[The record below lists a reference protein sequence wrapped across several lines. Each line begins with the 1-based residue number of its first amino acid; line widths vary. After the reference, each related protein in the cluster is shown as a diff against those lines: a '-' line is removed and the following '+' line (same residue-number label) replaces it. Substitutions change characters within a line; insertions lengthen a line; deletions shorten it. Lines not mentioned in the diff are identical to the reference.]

1 MTRSSLLWDAE
12 RREVSELLARL
23 DSLNRQRVGLF
34 EQKHRLLRQMVARI
48 RNVSV
53 ESVSI
58 LEQPSQLE
66 REIEATIAH
75 HQAICESRLLAESDI
90 GRRILELRQWRAA
103 LTGSLS

>member
-1 MTRSSLLWDAE
+1 MTRSSFLWDAE

-53 ESVSI
+53 ESISV
-58 LEQPSQLE
+58 LEPLSQLE

>member
-23 DSLNRQRVGLF
+23 DSLHRQRIVLI

-58 LEQPSQLE
+58 LEPLSQLE
-66 REIEATIAH
+66 QEIEATIAY
-75 HQAICESRLLAESDI
+75 HQANCESRLLAESDI

>member
-1 MTRSSLLWDAE
+1 MTHSSLLWNAE

-23 DSLNRQRVGLF
+23 DSLHRQRIVLI

-53 ESVSI
+53 ESVSM
-58 LEQPSQLE
+58 LEPLPQLE

-75 HQAICESRLLAESDI
+75 HHANCESRLFAESDI

-103 LTGSLS
+103 LTGTLS

>member
-1 MTRSSLLWDAE
+1 MTRSSFLWDAE

-53 ESVSI
+53 ESISI
-58 LEQPSQLE
+58 LEPLSQLE

-75 HQAICESRLLAESDI
+75 HQAICESRLFAESDI

>member
-1 MTRSSLLWDAE
+1 MTRSNLLWDAE

-23 DSLNRQRVGLF
+23 DSLNRQRSALT
-34 EQKHRLLRQMVARI
+34 EQKHRLVRLMVARI
-48 RNVSV
+48 RNVPV
-53 ESVSI
+53 EAMSL
-58 LEQPSQLE
+58 LEPPQQLE

-75 HQAICESRLLAESDI
+75 HQAICESRLLAESDF

>member
-23 DSLNRQRVGLF
+23 DSLNRQRAALT
-34 EQKHRLLRQMVARI
+34 EQKHRLLRLMVARI
-48 RNVSV
+48 RNVPVEAMSV
-53 ESVSI
+53 LES
-58 LEQPSQLE
+58 PPQLE

-75 HQAICESRLLAESDI
+75 HQTICESRLLAESDF

>member
-1 MTRSSLLWDAE
+1 MTRSSFLWDAE

-23 DSLNRQRVGLF
+23 DSLNRQRGGLF
-34 EQKHRLLRQMVARI
+34 EQKHRRLRQMVARI

-53 ESVSI
+53 ESISV
-58 LEQPSQLE
+58 LEPLSQLE

>member
-1 MTRSSLLWDAE
+1 MHILGLLME
-12 RREVSELLARL
+12 YLHK
-23 DSLNRQRVGLF
+23 
-34 EQKHRLLRQMVARI
+34 QKHRLLRQMVARI

-53 ESVSI
+53 ESISI
-58 LEQPSQLE
+58 LEPPSQLE

-103 LTGSLS
+103 LTSSLS